1 LKAQD
6 DNVVSSLNE
15 RHLNDSYLKGIM
27 RKNQSAE
34 LRKPEILESYY
45 QVLIE
50 EGLEG
55 ASIGKIADRLNIHP
69 SLIIHYFKTKERM
82 KLALVDLL
90 VEKYNA
96 PEFLSL
102 AHIADNQDRFEALM
116 DTLFSFEWSRTVDPG
131 VHFGFYYLSFRSEA
145 IQERFKEMFKALREH
160 LKEQMAYFSSKGIIK
175 VHDPEKAADIIVTLM
190 EGLEFH
196 SQFLSTGKPFQ
207 AFAQTA
213 KETAILAL
221 KSGQL

>member
-1 LKAQD
+1 
-6 DNVVSSLNE
+6 
-15 RHLNDSYLKGIM
+15 M

-102 AHIADNQDRFEALM
+102 AHIQNDEERFHALM

-160 LKEQMAYFSSKGIIK
+160 LKEEMAYFSSKGVIT

>member
-1 LKAQD
+1 
-6 DNVVSSLNE
+6 
-15 RHLNDSYLKGIM
+15 M
-27 RKNQSAE
+27 RKNQSAD
-34 LRKPEILESYY
+34 LRKPGILESYY
-45 QVLIE
+45 QVLIQ

-90 VEKYNA
+90 VEKYKA

-102 AHIADNQDRFEALM
+102 DHIEDDEERFNALM
-116 DTLFSFEWSRTVDPG
+116 ETIFSFEWSRTVDPG

-145 IQERFKEMFKALREH
+145 IQERFKQMFKELRDH
-160 LKEQMAYFSSKGIIK
+160 LQDQVAYFSSKGIIK
-175 VHDPEKAADIIVTLM
+175 VRDSQKAADIVVTLM

-196 SQFLSTGKPFQ
+196 SQFLATGTPFQ
-207 AFAQTA
+207 VFAQTA
-213 KETAILAL
+213 KETAILVL
-221 KSGQL
+221 KSGQI

>member
-1 LKAQD
+1 
-6 DNVVSSLNE
+6 
-15 RHLNDSYLKGIM
+15 M

-102 AHIADNQDRFEALM
+102 THIEDNEARFHALM

-145 IQERFKEMFKALREH
+145 IQERFREMFKSLREH
-160 LKEQMAYFSSKGIIK
+160 LKEQMAYFSSKNIID

-190 EGLEFH
+190 EGMEFH

>member
-1 LKAQD
+1 
-6 DNVVSSLNE
+6 
-15 RHLNDSYLKGIM
+15 
-27 RKNQSAE
+27 
-34 LRKPEILESYY
+34 
-45 QVLIE
+45 VLIE

-102 AHIADNQDRFEALM
+102 AHIQNNEERFHALM

-160 LKEQMAYFSSKGIIK
+160 LKEEMAYFSSKGVIT

>member
-1 LKAQD
+1 
-6 DNVVSSLNE
+6 
-15 RHLNDSYLKGIM
+15 M

-34 LRKPEILESYY
+34 FRKPEILESYY

-102 AHIADNQDRFEALM
+102 AHIQNNEERFHALM

-160 LKEQMAYFSSKGIIK
+160 LKEEMAYFSSKGVIT

-190 EGLEFH
+190 EGMEFH

>member
-1 LKAQD
+1 
-6 DNVVSSLNE
+6 
-15 RHLNDSYLKGIM
+15 M

-102 AHIADNQDRFEALM
+102 THIEDNEARFHALM

-145 IQERFKEMFKALREH
+145 IQERFREMFKSLREH
-160 LKEQMAYFSSKGIIK
+160 LKEQMAYFSSKNIIK
-175 VHDPEKAADIIVTLM
+175 VRDPEKAADIIVTLM

>member
-1 LKAQD
+1 
-6 DNVVSSLNE
+6 
-15 RHLNDSYLKGIM
+15 M

-102 AHIADNQDRFEALM
+102 AHIQNNEERFHALM

-160 LKEQMAYFSSKGIIK
+160 LKEEMAYFSSKGIIT
-175 VHDPEKAADIIVTLM
+175 VHDPEKAADIVVTLM

>member
-1 LKAQD
+1 
-6 DNVVSSLNE
+6 
-15 RHLNDSYLKGIM
+15 M

-34 LRKPEILESYY
+34 FRKPEILESYY
-45 QVLIE
+45 QVLIQ

-69 SLIIHYFKTKERM
+69 SLIIHYFKNKERM

-102 AHIADNQDRFEALM
+102 EHIEDDEERFEALM

-145 IQERFKEMFKALREH
+145 IQERFKEMFKTLRNH
-160 LKEQMAYFSSKGIIK
+160 LKDQVAYFSAKGIIA
-175 VHDPEKAADIIVTLM
+175 VRDTQKAADIIVTLM

-196 SQFLSTGKPFQ
+196 AQFLSSGKPFQ
-207 AFAQTA
+207 GFAQTA
-213 KETAILAL
+213 KKTAILAL
-221 KSGQL
+221 KGGQF

>member
-1 LKAQD
+1 
-6 DNVVSSLNE
+6 
-15 RHLNDSYLKGIM
+15 M
-27 RKNQSAE
+27 RKNQSAD

-45 QVLIE
+45 QVLIQ

-69 SLIIHYFKTKERM
+69 SLIIHYFKNKERM

-102 AHIADNQDRFEALM
+102 EHIEDDEERFEALM

-145 IQERFKEMFKALREH
+145 IQERFKEMFKALRDH
-160 LKEQMAYFSSKGIIK
+160 LKDQMTYFSSEGIIK
-175 VHDPEKAADIIVTLM
+175 VKDTEKAADIIVTLM

-196 SQFLSTGKPFQ
+196 SQFLSTGKPFHV
-207 AFAQTA
+207 FAKAA
-213 KETAILAL
+213 KETAILVL

>member
-1 LKAQD
+1 MRPIKSHAVD
-6 DNVVSSLNE
+6 T
-15 RHLNDSYLKGIM
+15 M
-27 RKNQSAE
+27 RKNQSAD

-45 QVLIE
+45 QVLIQ

-69 SLIIHYFKTKERM
+69 SLIIHYFKTKDRM
-82 KLALVDLL
+82 KLELVGLL
-90 VEKYNA
+90 VEKYKA

-102 AHIADNQDRFEALM
+102 DHIEDDQERFNALM
-116 DTLFSFEWSRTVDPG
+116 DTIFSFEWSRTIDPG

-145 IQERFKEMFKALREH
+145 IQERFKEMFKELRDH
-160 LKEQMAYFSSKGIIK
+160 LQDQVAYFSAKGIIN
-175 VHDPEKAADIIVTLM
+175 VQDTQKAADIVVTLM

-196 SQFLSTGKPFQ
+196 SQFLSSGKPFQ
-207 AFAQTA
+207 AFAQTS

-221 KSGQL
+221 KSGQI